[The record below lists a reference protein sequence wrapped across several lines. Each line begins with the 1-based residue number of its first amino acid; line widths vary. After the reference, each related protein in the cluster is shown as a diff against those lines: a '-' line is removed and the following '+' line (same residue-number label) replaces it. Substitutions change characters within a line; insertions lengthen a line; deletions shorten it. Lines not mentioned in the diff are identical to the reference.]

1 MHLVTSLLIEVLWG
15 LVFRTSGLHQGS
27 VNWWVVMMVN
37 RNENDNG
44 RAVGAA
50 GRAADGATGAVRP
63 RDAGASA
70 GGLGAHTAGRG
81 RGTGHRAGL
90 RLIGHNQSH
99 SASGAGRWR
108 GRRVAVGEPD
118 GALWSRLTPRD
129 RTVLELV
136 AEHQVLTTE
145 QLRALVFPSISRA
158 QHRLLDLAEAG
169 VLWRTQPYRAEGG
182 SKPFHYLLGYRGAEL
197 LAAQRGTSPPRPAT
211 HADRLRR
218 ILESPRLGHL
228 LGVNQ
233 FFADLADYSRRAGLG
248 TPFSPHDGRPEG
260 QGLHTWRSE
269 KWITEFYQHKI
280 TPDGYGCWYQD
291 GRWLGFFLEH
301 DTGTEP
307 LRRVADKLT
316 RYHGRP
322 DYGDGLDT
330 ARHLAGMVLFWVAS
344 RRREQGLRKAL
355 LAQHSPVPLA
365 TASRDHGHPDGPA
378 GEVWS
383 VVTPDPHRARRVRLG
398 ELPELIGGT
407 TDDGTPLVLHN
418 LPDHTG
424 PDLDPGDGDDTALD
438 DLDTDDLVLTDPEE
452 DTAATT
458 MTTMRPPRAGSARP
472 AWPRWQRPA

>member
-1 MHLVTSLLIEVLWG
+1 MP
-15 LVFRTSGLHQGS
+15 
-27 VNWWVVMMVN
+27 
-37 RNENDNG
+37 
-44 RAVGAA
+44 AA
-50 GRAADGATGAVRP
+50 GV
-63 RDAGASA
+63 
-70 GGLGAHTAGRG
+70 
-81 RGTGHRAGL
+81 
-90 RLIGHNQSH
+90 
-99 SASGAGRWR
+99 
-108 GRRVAVGEPD
+108 PD
-118 GALWSRLTPRD
+118 GALWARLTPRD

-197 LAAQRGTSPPRPAT
+197 LAAQQGTSPPRPSA

-233 FFADLADYSRRAGLG
+233 FFADLAGYSRRAGLG
-248 TPFSPHDGRPEG
+248 TPFSPADGRPRGE
-260 QGLHTWRSE
+260 GLHTWRSE

-307 LRRVADKLT
+307 LRRVADKLD
-316 RYHGRP
+316 RYTAGSDDR
-322 DYGDGLDT
+322 YSDGWEM
-330 ARHLAGMVLFWVAS
+330 ARQLAGMVLFWVAS

-355 LAQHSPVPLA
+355 QAKHSVVPVA
-365 TASRDHGHPDGPA
+365 TASRDHGDPDGPA

-398 ELPELIGGT
+398 ELPAMIGGT
-407 TDDGTPLVLHN
+407 IDDGTPTVLHE
-418 LPDHTG
+418 LATRPG
-424 PDLDPGDGDDTALD
+424 PVLDRDDDRDDDSSGEAAFRDGL
-438 DLDTDDLVLTDPEE
+438 TDEMREANRHGIDIGDLVLTDPEE
-452 DTAATT
+452 DTTT
-458 MTTMRPPRAGSARP
+458 TTTTAHAPRVASTGLTRHRWKRP
-472 AWPRWQRPA
+472 A